1 MKPQSVTAI
10 VLAAGFS
17 ERMGDF
23 KPLMRLGGNTVLE
36 RVIRLF
42 QSVGVGR
49 IHVVIGHRAA
59 ELTPLIE
66 RWGGR
71 SVVNAR
77 YADGMYASVA
87 AGVSSLEEDT
97 AAFFVLPADIP
108 LVRPAT
114 LRSLM
119 RAFPDDRTAI
129 CHPTFQGRR
138 GHPPLISR
146 CFSAAI
152 MDGPGNGGLKTLLER
167 YESVAVDVPVA
178 DEFILLDL
186 DGPDDFQ
193 HLGERLKTR
202 DILSPAEC
210 HALLLERLRVPSA
223 VWNHGRAVA
232 EQALRIGRALT
243 AAGCCLDLGLMHA
256 AALVHDMARGESD
269 HARRG
274 AEILRELDMPLM
286 AEIVETHMDL
296 DVEMGSP
303 IREAEIVYLA
313 DKLICEDRFVGIDRR
328 FSPRLQDHRADPQIE
343 VSIRSKLESARR
355 SADRIESV
363 IGRPLTS
370 LRSLD
375 YPSTP

>member
-1 MKPQSVTAI
+1 MKPESVTAI

-23 KPLMRLGGNTVLE
+23 KPLMRLGGMTVLE
-36 RVIRLF
+36 RVVRLF

-49 IHVVIGHRAA
+49 IHVVTGHRAA
-59 ELTPLIE
+59 ELTPLID

-87 AGVSSLEEDT
+87 AGVSSLEDS
-97 AAFFVLPADIP
+97 AASFFVLPADIP
-108 LVRPAT
+108 LVRQAT

-119 RAFPDDRTAI
+119 EAFPDGRAAI

-138 GHPPLISR
+138 GHPPLIGR
-146 CFSAAI
+146 HFSAAI
-152 MDGPGNGGLKTLLER
+152 IDGRGHGGLKALLER
-167 YESVAVDVPVA
+167 YESEALDVPVV
-178 DEFILLDL
+178 DEFILRDL
-186 DGPDDFQ
+186 DAPEDYQ
-193 HLGERLKTR
+193 RLGDRLKTR

-210 HALLLERLRVPSA
+210 HALLLEKLKVPPA

-243 AAGCCLDLGLMHA
+243 AAGCRLDLGLIHA
-256 AALVHDMARGESD
+256 AALVHDMARGKPD
-269 HARRG
+269 HARHG
-274 AEILRELDMPLM
+274 AEILRELDMPRM
-286 AEIVETHMDL
+286 AEIVQTHMDL
-296 DVEMGSP
+296 NVEMGDP
-303 IREAEIVYLA
+303 IREAEVVFLA

-328 FSPRLQDHRADPQIE
+328 FSPRLQDHHTDPRIE
-343 VSIRSKLESARR
+343 ASIRSKLEFARR
-355 SADRIESV
+355 SSDRVEAI

-370 LRSLD
+370 LQPPD
-375 YPSTP
+375 GPAEP